1 MDPRDRQDELMTH
14 CGFLR
19 YAASCGGRFIADR
32 RGATAIEYGLMVS
45 LIGIAIMTVVF
56 ATGQGINDTLYG
68 RITNAL
74 ANMM

>member
-1 MDPRDRQDELMTH
+1 MTR
-14 CGFLR
+14 CGFRR
-19 YAASCGGRFIADR
+19 YAASRVGRFIADR